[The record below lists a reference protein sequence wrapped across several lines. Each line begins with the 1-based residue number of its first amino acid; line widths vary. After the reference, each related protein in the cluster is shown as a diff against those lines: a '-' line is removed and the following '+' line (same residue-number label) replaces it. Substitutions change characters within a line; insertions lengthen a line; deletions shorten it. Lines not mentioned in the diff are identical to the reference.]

1 MEWVGFYMKNK
12 YFPNAS
18 TKLKVDYDINVID
31 DVVLGVPNRVIL
43 YADISDNENITYFVI
58 AGSLEMIGFEDQ
70 PSIAFSEIL
79 NRFNYENVYASV
91 GGKIEHFDNVK
102 NQLSKFSGNVDVTFP
117 VINNGKELWLRYTS
131 SPIVRNAKLVSV
143 VIDNVTDIYQHI
155 IDNYEKIHRDSLTKL
170 FNKYTL
176 DYHYGLRYNKE
187 NIHVMF
193 LDIDNFKQVN
203 DNDGH
208 DAGNYCLSKFAE
220 ILLSLQKDY
229 DLFYRVGGD
238 EFVGLIFG
246 NATHVK
252 KIAQEILRRAR
263 LIQTP
268 KSQKL
273 LSVSIGIIKGT
284 LHENLIVK
292 AEEVLYEAKKNGKDQ
307 FIYKIENE

>member
-1 MEWVGFYMKNK
+1 MVGLYMKNK
-12 YFPNAS
+12 YFTNAS
-18 TKLKVDYDINVID
+18 MKLKADYDINVID
-31 DVVLGVPNRVIL
+31 DVILGVPNRVVL
-43 YADISDNENITYFVI
+43 YADISDQKDITYFVI
-58 AGSLEMIGFEDQ
+58 AGTLETIGFEDQ
-70 PSIAFSEIL
+70 FSLPFSEIL

-91 GGKIEHFDNVK
+91 GGKIEHFENVK

-117 VINNGKELWLRYTS
+117 ILDNGKELWLRYTS
-131 SPIVRNAKLVSV
+131 SPIIRNDKLISV

-155 IDNYEKIHRDSLTKL
+155 IDNYEKIHRDSLTYL

-176 DYHYGLRYNKE
+176 DYHYGLRYNRE
-187 NIHVMF
+187 NIHVIF
-193 LDIDNFKQVN
+193 LDLDNFKQVN
-203 DNDGH
+203 DTDGH
-208 DAGNYCLSKFAE
+208 DAGNYCLRKFAE

-246 NATHVK
+246 NKTYIK
-252 KIAQEILRRAR
+252 KIAQEILRRTR

-268 KSQKL
+268 KSKKL

-284 LHENLIVK
+284 LHNNLIVK
-292 AEEVLYEAKKNGKDQ
+292 ADEVLYEAKKNGKDQ